1 MSSAPSAT
9 HPHTATVFVVDD
21 DDGLCEGLCELLESV
36 GLRSARFGSAE
47 EFIDHWREEMPGC
60 LMLDARL
67 PGMTGVEFQEKLVRS
82 GVRIPVIFMTGHG
95 DIPMVRKV
103 MKAGAVEFLTKPF
116 DKGEMLA
123 AIRHAFALDEARR
136 TEQRE
141 LSAIEARLATLTPR
155 EIEVMDHVTAGAL
168 NKQIAGALNLSEIT
182 VKLHRRRVFEKMRA
196 GSLAE
201 LVKMTEKVRPSRLK

>member
-1 MSSAPSAT
+1 MSSARGAT
-9 HPHTATVFVVDD
+9 HPDSATVFVVDD

-47 EFIDHWREEMPGC
+47 EFIVHWREEMPGC
-60 LMLDARL
+60 LMLDARP

-116 DKGEMLA
+116 DKEEMLA
-123 AIRHAFALDEARR
+123 AIHHAFALDAARR
-136 TEQRE
+136 DEQRE
-141 LSAIEARLATLTPR
+141 LSAIQARLATLTPR
-155 EIEVMDHVTAGAL
+155 EVEVMDHVTAGAL

-182 VKLHRRRVFEKMRA
+182 VKLHRRRVFDKMRA

-201 LVKMTEKVRPSRLK
+201 LVKMTERARVSRLR